1 LAYALK
7 FRTKD
12 NDSILYKVRNG
23 RGFAT
28 DFEFSKKAKAKEMLN
43 HVLVSIVDDVQK
55 NVKGKKI
62 YIPDYIHYSLPATEK
77 QFTGFFPSGT
87 YVSIPQDMVMGI
99 HWKNVKQNRID
110 LDLSLIDGDGE
121 KIGWDGGYRTK
132 ARDILFSGDMT
143 DASGEGASELFYV
156 KKQAKT
162 RRIMSLNYFN
172 YDADTEVPYE
182 IVVAKERPT
191 VFSKDY
197 TLNPNNI
204 MAVAQSKLN
213 QKQQVL
219 GLLVTTTQGSKF
231 YFSEVALGLSIT
243 SSANEFVEQARKY
256 LFGFYENTI
265 ELSDILEKANAKL
278 VKKKEDCDID
288 LSPENLGKDTI
299 LNLLKKL

>member
-1 LAYALK
+1 
-7 FRTKD
+7 
-12 NDSILYKVRNG
+12 
-23 RGFAT
+23 
-28 DFEFSKKAKAKEMLN
+28 
-43 HVLVSIVDDVQK
+43 
-55 NVKGKKI
+55 
-62 YIPDYIHYSLPATEK
+62 
-77 QFTGFFPSGT
+77 
-87 YVSIPQDMVMGI
+87 
-99 HWKNVKQNRID
+99 
-110 LDLSLIDGDGE
+110 
-121 KIGWDGGYRTK
+121 
-132 ARDILFSGDMT
+132 MT